1 MDDPSSQQA
10 DMLMELINSYAVW
23 HGETDEASTM
33 ELRATDPEMDVS
45 DIAHEKEVSK
55 DDLRSLN
62 QNIEASLDRIL
73 AAVTACNQIS
83 CQPLNF
89 EGPQ

>member
-1 MDDPSSQQA
+1 MDNPNSQQA

-23 HGETDEASTM
+23 HGETDDASTT
-33 ELRATDPEMDVS
+33 ELSATDLEMDAN
-45 DIAHEKEVSK
+45 DIAHEKEDSE
-55 DDLRSLN
+55 DYFRNLT

>member
-1 MDDPSSQQA
+1 MDNPNTQQA

-23 HGETDEASTM
+23 HGETDNASTT
-33 ELRATDPEMDVS
+33 ELSAIDLEMDVS
-45 DIAHEKEVSK
+45 DIAHEKQASK
-55 DDLRSLN
+55 DYLCSLS

>member
-1 MDDPSSQQA
+1 MDNSNSQQA

-23 HGETDEASTM
+23 HGETAETATK
-33 ELRATDPEMDVS
+33 ELGATDLEMDVKDNS
-45 DIAHEKEVSK
+45 NGKEVSK
-55 DDLRSLN
+55 DYLRSLT

-73 AAVTACNQIS
+73 AEVTACNQMS